1 MRKTSVNKHY
11 KNRDKVGFHFH
22 VIKCRRNWK
31 IHNQQSLPPS
41 IPQQYSHSIT
51 KDNLL
56 YSVLFHPISPNNREK
71 IILLNVVKISRKIS
85 LESKM
90 FPFKTTESKL
100 RTRQNYR
107 TF

>member
-1 MRKTSVNKHY
+1 MRKTSVKKHY

-56 YSVLFHPISPNNREK
+56 YSVLFHPISPNEH
-71 IILLNVVKISRKIS
+71 VVKLR
-85 LESKM
+85 ET
-90 FPFKTTESKL
+90 TTEKKL
-100 RTRQNYR
+100 
-107 TF
+107 FC